1 MCYVGFFFFIFFSF
15 FSVSWFLLPHEIG
28 TTVILADFELSNVTR
43 DLDDA
48 RDYYTGEEGLHETW
62 MCYLVFLIRLLY
74 YSFEKRT
81 MHDARVFFLLFDF
94 FFFFFFTYDS
104 LYFSFS
110 VTFIVY
116 MVYIF
121 VCFPVFILFYFIF
134 LIIFLLS
141 RNLLSRLFIHIR
153 MRGDAA
159 CTHDYG
165 KIRMSKRVT
174 IPELLFQGFQLLIFH

>member
-1 MCYVGFFFFIFFSF
+1 MSREKKWAQKSSKSATRNELSHPLPRLSTTPFLEYLNSVYIIVTSRVLHRFLLLYFFFFF
-15 FSVSWFLLPHEIG
+15 SWFLLPHEIG
-28 TTVILADFELSNVTR
+28 TTVILADFELSNVTC

-81 MHDARVFFLLFDF
+81 MHDARVFFYCLIS
-94 FFFFFFTYDS
+94 FFFFFTYDS

-110 VTFIVY
+110 VTFILVY

-121 VCFPVFILFYFIF
+121 VCFPVFILFYFSYYIS
-134 LIIFLLS
+134 IIS
-141 RNLLSRLFIHIR
+141 
-153 MRGDAA
+153 
-159 CTHDYG
+159 
-165 KIRMSKRVT
+165 
-174 IPELLFQGFQLLIFH
+174 